1 MFRSAKGKVNNFNT
15 KLFGNK
21 VQENEPVSQPIQ
33 DPIVQQK
40 QLKRPLTLQK
50 QTIVKKTKKYQK
62 SDD

>member
-40 QLKRPLTLQK
+40 QLKRPLTLQN
-50 QTIVKKTKKYQK
+50 QTIPRKPKKYQK